1 VSVLVTRKSDAPAA
15 SVGPQVV
22 GRDPLMFDASRTARY
37 ARAAAFGLGHVLYAK
52 SPGGVVTAAR
62 RTAAFRPLVEAAVAG
77 SGFDADTVEAI
88 VLLESAGRPE
98 VIAGDDP
105 ANAAGLTQIVA
116 ETGTNLLGM
125 RVDLAASRTLTRRI
139 DAAANGSDEEVVRR
153 LRAERRRVDT
163 RFDPARA
170 LAATV
175 RCLTFARR
183 QFGRDDLAVVS
194 YHMGIGNLTNV
205 LRAYAGKR
213 DLPIRTI
220 VDEGDL
226 SWARIYFDSSP
237 ARHPEAWQR
246 MAALGDDSQT
256 YYWHVLAAR
265 EIMRLFRSDPATLE
279 QLARLHGHGPSAE
292 AVLHPPETT
301 KRFASRDDLQQADL
315 QQALRKRELMP
326 LPNDPSERYFNA
338 PVVVGGRTPTLAT
351 TCLSSL
357 CSLRDQ
363 RDSRGVPSLWS
374 DHDWNSKRAAAGIG
388 VVDQS

>member
-175 RCLTFARR
+175 RYLTFARR

-301 KRFASRDDLQQADL
+301 KRFASRDDLSRRISSRRCGSVSSCHYQTIRASGTSTH
-315 QQALRKRELMP
+315 R
-326 LPNDPSERYFNA
+326 
-338 PVVVGGRTPTLAT
+338 
-351 TCLSSL
+351 SSL
-357 CSLRDQ
+357 
-363 RDSRGVPSLWS
+363 
-374 DHDWNSKRAAAGIG
+374 AAGRRH
-388 VVDQS
+388 